1 MTFSQKYAD
10 IRAEFISGNMTIRDL
25 ADKHGFGYDA
35 LRKVAARQEWMK
47 ERHKVSQK
55 VTSDAVNVSIH
66 TRVSEL
72 SQFNTDDLRMAK
84 AIRGMAAKIINESQ
98 HQGGKKLSI
107 GELGQIARIV
117 SDAQKI
123 GRLALGA
130 STDNHELTGAGQG
143 PIQVSDVPL
152 DEYKEALKQALKDF

>member
-25 ADKHGFGYDA
+25 ADKRGFGYDA

-98 HQGGKKLSI
+98 HQGGKKTKHWGTWADSTNCKRRSKNWPISSWSI
-107 GELGQIARIV
+107 
-117 SDAQKI
+117 D
-123 GRLALGA
+123 
-130 STDNHELTGAGQG
+130 
-143 PIQVSDVPL
+143 
-152 DEYKEALKQALKDF
+152 